1 MARGLSNYIDALA
14 DKKIRDF
21 FTEWMPININFL
33 APYPDFLSF
42 IFVSIL
48 TGEKKIIQSIKL

>member
-14 DKKIRDF
+14 DKKIRDA
-21 FTEWMPININFL
+21 FTEWMPINVSFL

-42 IFVSIL
+42 IFVAL
-48 TGEKKIIQSIKL
+48 VTG